1 MSSPLIDMDSL
12 MNIGGLVHGD
22 KGPYP
27 MTGDSL
33 FFTTKLYHIDGFVV
47 LSHTRKILVEIPHF
61 FNAKE
66 YTYLTLQFRFSLPKM
81 NKVCIL

>member
-1 MSSPLIDMDSL
+1 MSSPSIDMVSL

-22 KGPYP
+22 IGPYP
-27 MTGDSL
+27 LTGESL

-47 LSHTRKILVEIPHF
+47 PSHTRKVEIPQF

-66 YTYLTLQFRFSLPKM
+66 YTYLSCMK
-81 NKVCIL
+81 C